1 MRQALIK
8 VGYLEGEADEA
19 MRPYDSRTRGSWLA
33 SKGFPKKAEVHREK
47 HQKDE
52 LKFSR

>member
-1 MRQALIK
+1 
-8 VGYLEGEADEA
+8 LEGEADEA

-33 SKGFPKKAEVHREK
+33 SKGFPKKAAVHREK